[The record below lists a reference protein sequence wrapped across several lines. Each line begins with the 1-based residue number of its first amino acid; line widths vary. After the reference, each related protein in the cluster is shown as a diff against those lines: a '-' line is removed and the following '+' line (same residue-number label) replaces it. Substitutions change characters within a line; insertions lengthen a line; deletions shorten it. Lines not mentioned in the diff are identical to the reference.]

1 MEHNRDTQHITTLTW
16 LAWSDEKFCTKYGY
30 SLAEFEGWGK
40 QWVRSERARQYGL
53 DKATEP
59 AFARAHQA
67 RQRRGKA
74 KVAARRQ
81 KLLEAGDE

>member
-1 MEHNRDTQHITTLTW
+1 MEYKGDTHHMSTLSWLVWRD
-16 LAWSDEKFCTKYGY
+16 EVYCTEYGY
-30 SLAEFEGWGK
+30 SLAEFKEWGK

-53 DKATEP
+53 DKAKEP
-59 AFARAHQA
+59 PFARAQEA
-67 RQRRGKA
+67 RQRRCRA